1 MNSSS
6 QKAYSN
12 YYLYTDDLE
21 SVIKT
26 CIWWV
31 SAIGGI
37 WTQQFADAR
46 ARGGAF
52 FIFALSLM
60 MEFAPKLKE
69 KSGFVARAVHLVFL
83 IAIIVIL
90 SLSFAFL
97 FGAKLPDK
105 CDDLLTLLLIVVIA
119 FISVNCIG
127 CCLGIIELFDKS
139 SKPKGNGSE
148 NDVASIPQEVI
159 VFNEKA
165 ELHDEKDEQA
175 ESLDETNENMTSLK

>member
-26 CIWWV
+26 CIWLF

-69 KSGFVARAVHLVFL
+69 KSGFIARTVHLVFL

-90 SLSFAFL
+90 SFSFALL
-97 FGAKLPDK
+97 FGATLPNK
-105 CDDLLTLLLIVVIA
+105 YNTLLSLLLIVVIA

-127 CCLGIIELFDKS
+127 CCLGIIELFDKTS
-139 SKPKGNGSE
+139 GPKGKRSE

-165 ELHDEKDEQA
+165 ELHDVKDEKA
-175 ESLDETNENMTSLK
+175 ESHDEAVRT

>member
-1 MNSSS
+1 MNSSL
-6 QKAYSN
+6 QKAYNN

-26 CIWWV
+26 CIWIF

-37 WTQQFADAR
+37 WTQQFVDAR

-69 KSGFVARAVHLVFL
+69 KSGVVARIVHLVFL
-83 IAIIVIL
+83 TAIIVM
-90 SLSFAFL
+90 LSFSFALL
-97 FGAKLPDK
+97 FGATLPK
-105 CDDLLTLLLIVVIA
+105 YCDDLLNFLLIVVIV

-127 CCLGIIELFDKS
+127 CCLGIIELFNKNS
-139 SKPKGNGSE
+139 ESKGPMK
-148 NDVASIPQEVI
+148 DVVSVPQEVI

-165 ELHDEKDEQA
+165 ELHDVKS
-175 ESLDETNENMTSLK
+175 ESTSSTVTTHKFENEVQ

>member
-1 MNSSS
+1 MNNSP

-26 CIWWV
+26 CIWIF

-69 KSGFVARAVHLVFL
+69 KSGVIARIVHLVFL

-90 SLSFAFL
+90 SFSFALL
-97 FGAKLPDK
+97 FGATLPK
-105 CDDLLTLLLIVVIA
+105 WCDGLLNFLLIVVIV
-119 FISVNCIG
+119 FISANCIG
-127 CCLGIIELFDKS
+127 CCLGIIELFNKNLE
-139 SKPKGNGSE
+139 PKESIE
-148 NDVASIPQEVI
+148 DVAPVPQEVI

-165 ELHDEKDEQA
+165 ELHDA
-175 ESLDETNENMTSLK
+175 ENKSTSSLT